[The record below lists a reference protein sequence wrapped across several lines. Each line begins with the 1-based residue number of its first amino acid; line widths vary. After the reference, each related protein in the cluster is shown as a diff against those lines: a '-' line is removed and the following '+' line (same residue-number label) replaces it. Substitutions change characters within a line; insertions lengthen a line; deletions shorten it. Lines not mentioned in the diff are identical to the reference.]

1 VNNRELN
8 RYRFAV
14 FKHFSVRIQKYLF
27 LCNILRCLRIS
38 GSKNRKRS
46 EKLSNRRFNLIL
58 VEYYELISSNLIQNL
73 IHHLYFAL
81 SPDCDDKTNDCNFYI
96 SFFGCDDS
104 LTDLCPR
111 SCNKCTTE
119 PEPVKPIVGDCND
132 MVDQLF
138 DCEVNAFFG
147 DCDHPNRR
155 IRSKMESKCP
165 RSCCEERKW
174 LQWY

>member
-8 RYRFAV
+8 RYRFAL
-14 FKHFSVRIQKYLF
+14 FKHFSIRIQKYLF
-27 LCNILRCLRIS
+27 LCKILRCLRIS
-38 GSKNRKRS
+38 GSKNQKTIRK
-46 EKLSNRRFNLIL
+46 
-58 VEYYELISSNLIQNL
+58 
-73 IHHLYFAL
+73 AL
-81 SPDCDDKTNDCNFYI
+81 KSALQLDDKTNDCNFYI

-174 LQWY
+174 LQWYSI